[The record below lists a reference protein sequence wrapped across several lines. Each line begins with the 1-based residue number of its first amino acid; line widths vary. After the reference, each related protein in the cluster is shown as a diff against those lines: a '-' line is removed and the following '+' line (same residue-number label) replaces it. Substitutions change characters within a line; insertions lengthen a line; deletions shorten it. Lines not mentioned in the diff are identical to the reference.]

1 MHLMTPTISIR
12 PSESLDA
19 PLKAA
24 GILNPRVYIHGYG
37 DRYRPISIPIPV
49 GKFLDPYPYGYG
61 YGGYGYGL
69 PKFIHI
75 HIHPLAYTIP
85 GMEIN
90 LGPAAAGWRDPYEG
104 ELGQ

>member
-1 MHLMTPTISIR
+1 MDLCMGLPTETRKGMDMGTGLTKNCI
-12 PSESLDA
+12 
-19 PLKAA
+19 
-24 GILNPRVYIHGYG
+24 
-37 DRYRPISIPIPV
+37 PISISIPV
-49 GKFLDPYPYGYG
+49 GKFLYPYPYGYG